1 VGAARRPVTIATFRA
16 VRALS
21 TARGA
26 AVSAAPFHA
35 LNVALHAGAP
45 HASGA
50 RSAALADA

>member
-1 VGAARRPVTIATFRA
+1 VRRPVTIATFRA

-50 RSAALADA
+50 RSAVLRDA